1 MRDVFREDLNT
12 LEAQQ
17 VALSSGAITEV
28 VLSRQEMALR
38 AHFVVTDRMMS
49 EVK

>member
-17 VALSSGAITEV
+17 AALSTGVMDEV

-38 AHFVVTDRMMS
+38 HHYTVSDRMMG
-49 EVK
+49 EAQ